1 MSNPAKDFFAKY
13 GSYPVYSGQPDWDAE
28 VGRYVQAAYD
38 AFQEFIGLLSVE
50 TAARGYITTVVDS
63 WYPTPGLLTLPSG
76 TFQYTKDGISSVYS
90 WSISHAADFSTIGSA
105 ANRIDRIWNDVKNN
119 VADVSFTPQ
128 GYSSQAVFYDQQ
140 AAQEWMIKAGLIP
153 PPTPAIDTSY
163 KAVLA
168 QAQSTT
174 NQVPQAATTTQ
185 QSLDTTPQAVH
196 GGTVAQSQSETAIP
210 LWQQTFYTMA
220 QKWVDYYNTH
230 NLVNKQLTFDE
241 WNWHLREAT
250 QINKLPA
257 PEDFG
262 IARTNPMPK
271 ISIQEYDELTGE
283 WFKVYFAGGGGIGQG
298 ANQNASESQASA
310 NTVHFLSL
318 FAWIVSL
325 FNGAK

>member
-13 GSYPVYSGQPDWDAE
+13 GSYPVYSGQPNWDAE

-90 WSISHAADFSTIGSA
+90 WSISHAADFFTIGSA

-119 VADVSFTPQ
+119 VADASFTPQ
-128 GYSSQAVFYDQQ
+128 GYASQAVFYNQQ

-163 KAVLA
+163 KAVLT

-196 GGTVAQSQSETAIP
+196 GGTVAQAQTETAMP
-210 LWQQTFYTMA
+210 LWQQNSMMLSQKLNEYLSKYGLRTMEF
-220 QKWVDYYNTH
+220 
-230 NLVNKQLTFDE
+230 TFDE
-241 WNWHLREAT
+241 WNWHVREAT
-250 QINKLPA
+250 NLNALPA
-257 PEDFG
+257 PEDVG
-262 IARTNPMPK
+262 LPRTNPMPK
-271 ISIQEYDELTGE
+271 MSYLEYSNATAAWYENYMRSDGS
-283 WFKVYFAGGGGIGQG
+283 YGQG
-298 ANQNASESQASA
+298 TNQTSESQTSA
-310 NTVHFLSL
+310 NTVQFLTL
-318 FAWIVSL
+318 FAWIVSI